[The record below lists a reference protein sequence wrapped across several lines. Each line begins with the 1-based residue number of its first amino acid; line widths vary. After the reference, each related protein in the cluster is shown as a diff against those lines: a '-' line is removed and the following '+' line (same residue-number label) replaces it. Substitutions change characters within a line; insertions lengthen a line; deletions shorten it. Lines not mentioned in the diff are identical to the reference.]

1 MKRLLVLPLL
11 LAVLAPAPTGYHAM
25 VATEQRLASQVGL
38 DVLRS
43 GGNAVDAA
51 VAVGYALAVVDP
63 CCGNLGGGGFMLIRM
78 HDGRERFIDFR
89 EKAPLRATRDMYL
102 DAHGNVVPGRSVKGW
117 LAAGVPGTVM
127 GLERARTQYGTMSR
141 ARLLAPAIALARG
154 GYMLTR
160 SDLQPFAV
168 GRRRIYVRGGMDAAR
183 NGRASASASCSRS
196 WRTRSNQSRQAV
208 RTRSIAAGSR
218 VRSCRRARRGG
229 GILSMRDF
237 AGYDVAESAPLH
249 CAYGGLEIVSA
260 PPPSS
265 GGVTLC
271 EILHIVA
278 PYPIAAYG
286 WHSVRET
293 HVVVEAERRAY
304 ADRNAYLGDP
314 AFVRNP
320 VAQLLSPAY
329 AQQRRATILPR
340 DATPSS
346 SRSILACISTCTRA
360 TIRRIIRSSMRTG
373 NAVAVTYTI
382 NDWFGAGVAA
392 PQTGFWMND
401 EMDDFTSKPGVPNLY
416 GLVQGKANAIAP
428 GKRPLSSMAPT
439 IVLRDGKLAMVTGSP
454 GGSRIITIT
463 LETLLNHFAFG
474 MNAQQAVDAPRIH
487 MQWLPDV
494 VEYEPGAFS
503 VGVESD
509 AAAARIPF
517 QSDSIVGIWPSDRRR
532 SEDRGAA
539 RRIGS
544 SASGRGSAWVLGLS
558 AGIGWRNGKG
568 VAQRRRFAGVR
579 AVVLPLAVAKGDAPG
594 RGARATFGSD
604 HRRRGRCGLA
614 RRFRFGTPALEVD
627 HGQHAVRCAL
637 ARDALGDA
645 WTAGANC
652 ARASAE
658 RSSTGTCF
666 RSSTSAVRS
675 QVPSPPARMRR
686 RSRVPSGNSSK
697 CVKRCDTRKE

>member
-1 MKRLLVLPLL
+1 MQPQ
-11 LAVLAPAPTGYHAM
+11 LAHT
-25 VATEQRLASQVGL
+25 
-38 DVLRS
+38 
-43 GGNAVDAA
+43 
-51 VAVGYALAVVDP
+51 
-63 CCGNLGGGGFMLIRM
+63 
-78 HDGRERFIDFR
+78 
-89 EKAPLRATRDMYL
+89 
-102 DAHGNVVPGRSVKGW
+102 
-117 LAAGVPGTVM
+117 
-127 GLERARTQYGTMSR
+127 LE
-141 ARLLAPAIALARG
+141 
-154 GYMLTR
+154 
-160 SDLQPFAV
+160 
-168 GRRRIYVRGGMDAAR
+168 
-183 NGRASASASCSRS
+183 
-196 WRTRSNQSRQAV
+196 
-208 RTRSIAAGSR
+208 SIAAGGPDTFYR
-218 VRSCRRARRGG
+218 GWIARSIVQASTSGG

-237 AGYDVAESAPLH
+237 AGYDIAESAPLH

-346 SRSILACISTCTRA
+346 QIHPGLHLDVHESDDTTHYSIVDAD
-360 TIRRIIRSSMRTG
+360 G

-474 MNAQQAVDAPRIH
+474 MSAQQAVDAPRIH

-494 VEYEPGAFS
+494 VDYEPGAFS
-503 VGVESD
+503 SGVK
-509 AAAARIPF
+509 ATLQRRGYRFRAIPSWGSA
-517 QSDSIVGIWPSDRRR
+517 QAVVVDPKTGLLRGGSDRRHP
-532 SEDRGAA
+532 
-539 RRIGS
+539 
-544 SASGRGSAWVLGLS
+544 
-558 AGIGWRNGKG
+558 AG
-568 VAQRRRFAGVR
+568 
-579 AVVLPLAVAKGDAPG
+579 
-594 RGARATFGSD
+594 
-604 HRRRGRCGLA
+604 
-614 RRFRFGTPALEVD
+614 E
-627 HGQHAVRCAL
+627 
-637 ARDALGDA
+637 ALGY
-645 WTAGANC
+645 
-652 ARASAE
+652 
-658 RSSTGTCF
+658 
-666 RSSTSAVRS
+666 
-675 QVPSPPARMRR
+675 
-686 RSRVPSGNSSK
+686 
-697 CVKRCDTRKE
+697 